1 MYSPFFL
8 LGGDFKTLKKSPP
21 GWFLNTNKQLMSTI
35 PCSNFKIF
43 LSFKLKAYVF
53 YIISVH
59 FPNQSHLQAESR
71 RGSFLLTHKRGECW
85 DLGIHGEETLSIR
98 SWPNTSIFSSYVL
111 GVISLSPL
119 LSENCF
125 AEGEGIWLGSQEGLG
140 TDSKGR
146 PGAQS
151 SSGKVL
157 PWTPWQLLGGFC
169 RLYWGRGWAEQRSST
184 QPRTATNTL
193 IAIPPEHGNV
203 WRN

>member
-98 SWPNTSIFSSYVL
+98 SWPNTSIFLQLCPRCHIAFPTTVWELLCWGWGHLIGITGGAGNGQQGQTWGTEQQWKGPALDPLAAAGRVLPAVL
-111 GVISLSPL
+111 GQGMGR
-119 LSENCF
+119 
-125 AEGEGIWLGSQEGLG
+125 AEKQYAAKDCYKHPHCYP
-140 TDSKGR
+140 T
-146 PGAQS
+146 
-151 SSGKVL
+151 
-157 PWTPWQLLGGFC
+157 
-169 RLYWGRGWAEQRSST
+169 WARQRVT
-184 QPRTATNTL
+184 
-193 IAIPPEHGNV
+193 
-203 WRN
+203 